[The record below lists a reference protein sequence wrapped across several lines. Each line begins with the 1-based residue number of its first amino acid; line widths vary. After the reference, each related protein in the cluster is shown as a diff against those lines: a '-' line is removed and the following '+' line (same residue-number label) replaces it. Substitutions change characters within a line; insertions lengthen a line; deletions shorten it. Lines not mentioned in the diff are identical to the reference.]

1 MESDKIWTKDFV
13 FLLASNFFVSLS
25 FYLLMTS
32 MAVYAIQEFRATE
45 SNAGLAASIFI
56 IGALVART
64 FAGKFWGRKKCSIA
78 GSFYF

>member
-1 MESDKIWTKDFV
+1 
-13 FLLASNFFVSLS
+13 
-25 FYLLMTS
+25 